1 LIKSALGRSEKIEL
15 EKAFLLVQSL
25 KKGEQKIHE
34 DAFLLKKNAEE
45 ALDKLT
51 TFESALEEREEH
63 AAQMLKVAA
72 ERKKKRKAAVLDNIK
87 IEQAPQNAMYLAEG
101 GSGFGGGYYDVG
113 SGNASMSLGMGGFR

>member
-1 LIKSALGRSEKIEL
+1 M
-15 EKAFLLVQSL
+15 LL
-25 KKGEQKIHE
+25 QKIHE

-101 GSGFGGGYYDVG
+101 GSGFV
-113 SGNASMSLGMGGFR
+113 SFCSLGIAENISA

>member
-15 EKAFLLVQSL
+15 EKAFLASL
-25 KKGEQKIHE
+25 KGEQIDE
-34 DAFLLKKNAEE
+34 DAFLKKNAEE

-72 ERKKKRKAAVLDNIK
+72 ERKKKRKALDNSSTSLCK
-87 IEQAPQNAMYLAEG
+87 IEQAQNVMYAEDLAG
-101 GSGFGGGYYDVG
+101 GTGFGGGYYVG